1 MSYGPIELVVLRFDR
16 TDLEGEVLCEIQK
29 VVDGGTIAVLDIL
42 LAIRL
47 GDDPV
52 RVVEI
57 QEIDDPV
64 LGRFEPVIADVGGL
78 LTEDDALRLSADLP
92 PDSAIALFIF
102 EHRWVTGIADA
113 IERAGGSVLMSE
125 RIPRVVVEQLV
136 ADIAA
141 ADQA

>member
-16 TDLEGEVLCEIQK
+16 TDLEGEVLREIQK
-29 VVDGGTIAVLDIL
+29 VVDAGTIAVLDIL